1 MRAIGSAA
9 PAGKL
14 SFGRVYLYSTLRPLV
29 RSFVRSFTRK
39 REHADTDVRVYVFV
53 HFRFSRTFP
62 VTALGV
68 PPRTGMSANQSKSP
82 NGCTMTAPELSLGLP
97 RPPPTPALPPNP
109 PPPTTT
115 TTLHG
120 SHVQRFLGICPRG
133 RMQVKRRRGR
143 GPSSFGLL
151 SGPTRLRNYYA
162 VRCIWLL
169 SQRVK
174 SPGLGTSA
182 QRKRPA
188 LLDPLRFLF
197 CRLPG
202 LGCPRRSLAAA
213 GA

>member
-109 PPPTTT
+109 PPANHHHHPSREPRAAFPWHLPPWPNASETPER
-115 TTLHG
+115 
-120 SHVQRFLGICPRG
+120 QR
-133 RMQVKRRRGR
+133 
-143 GPSSFGLL
+143 
-151 SGPTRLRNYYA
+151 A
-162 VRCIWLL
+162 VFIW
-169 SQRVK
+169 
-174 SPGLGTSA
+174 
-182 QRKRPA
+182 PA
-188 LLDPLRFLF
+188 LWAHKAQELLRSPLH
-197 CRLPG
+197 
-202 LGCPRRSLAAA
+202 LAAVTA
-213 GA
+213 S